1 MSVSGRSQQWP
12 LTLQGIRAR
21 EAGEEEEEEEGF
33 IGHCLAHPSE
43 TTGDSFVSSKS
54 L

>member
-1 MSVSGRSQQWP
+1 MSVFGRSQQWP
-12 LTLQGIRAR
+12 LTSQGIRAR
-21 EAGEEEEEEEGF
+21 AAGEEEEEEEGF